1 MQINGIDLMQR
12 KAGFMKDALGNICL
26 KELETSF
33 DERASI
39 LYAIRETLEIR
50 KMSKKRQEN
59 QGIC

>member
-1 MQINGIDLMQR
+1 
-12 KAGFMKDALGNICL
+12 MKDALGNICL

-33 DERASI
+33 DERVSI

-50 KMSKKRQEN
+50 KMSKKGQEN